1 MATITTNKSL
11 TTHLLRRAVFGGT
24 KEEIDAL
31 NSFEYDHIVDY
42 LLDNKHK
49 DPVPVDL
56 LRRYQMEFS
65 DVRTVP
71 TSGSYWM
78 YRMANS
84 KFPFEEKI
92 ALFWH
97 RVFATGQNKLIQG
110 KVMTTQIEML
120 RKFKHCDW

>member
-42 LLDNKHK
+42 LLDNKHE
-49 DPVPVDL
+49 DPVPIDL

-84 KFPFEEKI
+84 KFPFEENGSKTPLRL
-92 ALFWH
+92 LF
-97 RVFATGQNKLIQG
+97 FEIISSGENL
-110 KVMTTQIEML
+110 L
-120 RKFKHCDW
+120 SNL